1 MDVLENVKEAIRLI
15 DEAENKADELT
26 AMYSQADRKID
37 FWLHRIELES
47 IPVTQA
53 YKIIKEIKKQRQ
65 IRRQCKNE
73 LELLR
78 VFKDHEGKLC
88 NSGNR
93 KMLVNKMY
101 KTENRQKNA
110 KYSYDAYSEEEI
122 KDIFDIWIID
132 GKESKEE
139 NL

>member
-1 MDVLENVKEAIRLI
+1 MGVLDNIKEAIRLL
-15 DEAENKADELT
+15 DENEDRVSEINAA
-26 AMYSQADRKID
+26 YSQADRKID
-37 FWLHRIELES
+37 FWLHRIELEQ

-73 LELLR
+73 LELMR
-78 VFKDHEGKLC
+78 VFKDNENKLC
-88 NSGNR
+88 NPGNR
-93 KMLVNKMY
+93 KILLAQIGKTANKQ
-101 KTENRQKNA
+101 ENA
-110 KYSYDAYSEEEI
+110 KYNYDAYSEDEI

-132 GKESKEE
+132 GKKEE

>member
-1 MDVLENVKEAIRLI
+1 MNVLDNVKEAIRLL
-15 DEAENKADELT
+15 EENENRTDELT
-26 AMYSQADRKID
+26 TAYSQADRKID
-37 FWLHRIELES
+37 FWLHRIELEH

-78 VFKDHEGKLC
+78 VFKDNENKLC
-88 NSGNR
+88 NPGIR
-93 KMLVNKMY
+93 KILLAQMCKTANK
-101 KTENRQKNA
+101 QQNA

-122 KDIFDIWIID
+122 RDIFDIWVID
-132 GKESKEE
+132 GKKEE

>member
-1 MDVLENVKEAIRLI
+1 MNVLDNVKEAIRLL
-15 DEAENKADELT
+15 EENENRTDELT
-26 AMYSQADRKID
+26 TAYSQADRKID
-37 FWLHRIELES
+37 FWLHRIELEH

-78 VFKDHEGKLC
+78 VFKDNENKLC
-88 NSGNR
+88 NTGNR
-93 KMLVNKMY
+93 KILLAQMCKTANK
-101 KTENRQKNA
+101 QQNA